1 MQIVINSP
9 DGKEVDFEIETMN
22 YAEYMCKDSIDITL
36 NETVHVELTEDYETV
51 YAFRFVPEKSGFYC
65 AESDNGIHVNV
76 FDADKERVAANKS
89 NGYSYYLKKDCE
101 YYFGLICYESGN
113 FYIAEYDG
121 SSHSVELKENE
132 PIDDKLY
139 SAAACHEYS
148 FTAKEEGNY
157 RFIIRDID
165 KNDYTIELNDKNT
178 NATFINGDAYIY
190 TSFDKGERKT
200 VSVRLAEDESGTY
213 WFGHKYTVS
222 VERSKGT
229 SLMDDAPEISSGN
242 SVTVSDMAPVYKFVA
257 PKDGELAFEVTHTP
271 SEDDDIGAVWMYLYN
286 ESAGTPYYE
295 RSFFR
300 KLDRLTYVVDGKIEF
315 EKGKTYFI
323 YFECGGAS
331 SFVFNVKEYADYDIT
346 ETETLTLDNTVNV
359 ASLNCP
365 ISVPVSIAPR
375 GENIGNIDTVYF
387 TLKASIP
394 TAHSD
399 SKAIHFHISDL
410 ILLGKAILIKAPLSA
425 NGNWIFPK
433 AHSAQMTKKKA
444 PCSLR
449 ITANTTYGSGLTT
462 RPTEAI
468 FTFPTSYRTNQYIES
483 ILTAV
488 MWSNGPHQTRMS
500 QVLMQTE
507 RSSPA
512 E

>member
-1 MQIVINSP
+1 M
-9 DGKEVDFEIETMN
+9 
-22 YAEYMCKDSIDITL
+22 
-36 NETVHVELTEDYETV
+36 
-51 YAFRFVPEKSGFYC
+51 
-65 AESDNGIHVNV
+65 

-101 YYFGLICYESGN
+101 YYFGLTCYESGN

-139 SAAACHEYS
+139 SSTACHEYS
-148 FTAKEEGNY
+148 FTAEEEGNY

-165 KNDYTIELNDKNT
+165 KNDYTIELNDKNA

-200 VSVRLAEDESGTY
+200 VSVRLAEDESGMY

-229 SLMDDAPEISSGN
+229 SLMDDAPEISSGD

-271 SEDDDIGAVWMYLYN
+271 ADDDDVGSVWMYLYN
-286 ESAGTPYYE
+286 ESADAPYYE
-295 RSFFR
+295 RSYFR

-387 TLKASIP
+387 
-394 TAHSD
+394 
-399 SKAIHFHISDL
+399 
-410 ILLGKAILIKAPLSA
+410 
-425 NGNWIFPK
+425 
-433 AHSAQMTKKKA
+433 
-444 PCSLR
+444 
-449 ITANTTYGSGLTT
+449 
-462 RPTEAI
+462 
-468 FTFPTSYRTNQYIES
+468 YIES
-483 ILTAV
+483 VYTDSTLRFESDSLPYFGFDFIGQSDTDKGTFISKWKLDISEGTFGSNDKEEGTLFIEDNGEYNIWLGLDYATHRSYFYLPDFVPYKSIYRIDSHGSNVVKWTSSDPNVASVDANGTVVARRIGSTVITAV
-488 MWSNGPHQTRMS
+488 FEDGTVDSETLYVKYAWWQTLIRIF
-500 QVLMQTE
+500 LLGFIWY
-507 RSSPA
+507 
-512 E
+512 